1 MKLYKKIA
9 NATRWIALT
18 DEFKTKKM
26 IELDE
31 LSNLLPSGS
40 GIDSGCTIDEEKST
54 ENKIVIRSS
63 FHHMDENGYCG
74 WSEFT
79 VTVIPDFMNDF
90 NLKIVGNNAIY
101 PAFSY
106 IKDYLYELFRESL
119 NENIV
124 KSVSYDTEGENHD

>member
-1 MKLYKKIA
+1 
-9 NATRWIALT
+9 
-18 DEFKTKKM
+18 M
-26 IELDE
+26 IELHE

-40 GIDSGCTIDEEKST
+40 GIDSGCAIDEEKST
-54 ENKIVIRSS
+54 KNKIVIHSS
-63 FHHMDENGYCG
+63 FHHMDENGFYCG

-79 VTVIPDFMNDF
+79 VTAIPDFMNNF

-101 PAFSY
+101 PAFSD

-124 KSVSYDTEGENHD
+124 R

>member
-9 NATRWIALT
+9 NVTGWTPLT
-18 DEFKTKKM
+18 AEFKTKKM
-26 IELDE
+26 DELDE

-54 ENKIVIRSS
+54 KNKIVIHSS
-63 FHHMDENGYCG
+63 FHHLDENGFYCG

-79 VTVIPDFMNDF
+79 VTAIPDFMNDF

-101 PAFSY
+101 PAFSDT
-106 IKDYLYELFRESL
+106 KDYLYELFRESL
-119 NENIV
+119 NENI
-124 KSVSYDTEGENHD
+124 D

>member
-9 NATRWIALT
+9 NATRWTALT

-31 LSNLLPSGS
+31 LSNFLPSGS
-40 GIDSGCTIDEEKST
+40 GIDSGCAIDEEKST
-54 ENKIVIRSS
+54 KNKIVIHSS
-63 FHHMDENGYCG
+63 FHHMDENGFYCG

-79 VTVIPDFMNDF
+79 VTAIPDFMNNF

-101 PAFSY
+101 PAFSD

-124 KSVSYDTEGENHD
+124 R

>member
-9 NATRWIALT
+9 NAIGWTALT
-18 DEFKTKKM
+18 DEFKIKKM
-26 IELDE
+26 DELDE

-54 ENKIVIRSS
+54 KNKIVIHSS
-63 FHHMDENGYCG
+63 FHHMDENGFYCG

-79 VTVIPDFMNDF
+79 VTAIPDFMNYF

-101 PAFSY
+101 PAFSD

-124 KSVSYDTEGENHD
+124 R

>member
-1 MKLYKKIA
+1 MELYKKIA
-9 NATRWIALT
+9 NVTGWTPLT
-18 DEFKTKKM
+18 NEFKIKKM
-26 IELDE
+26 DELDE

-54 ENKIVIRSS
+54 KNKIVIHSS
-63 FHHMDENGYCG
+63 FHHMDENGFYCG

-79 VTVIPDFMNDF
+79 VTAIPDFMNYF

-101 PAFSY
+101 PAFSD

-124 KSVSYDTEGENHD
+124 R

>member
-9 NATRWIALT
+9 NVTGWTPLT
-18 DEFKTKKM
+18 AEFKIEKM
-26 IELDE
+26 DKLDE

-54 ENKIVIRSS
+54 RNKIVIHSS
-63 FHHMDENGYCG
+63 FHHMDENGFYCG

-79 VTVIPDFMNDF
+79 VTAIPDFMNDF
-90 NLKIVGNNAIY
+90 NLKIVGNHAIY
-101 PAFSY
+101 PAFSD

-119 NENIV
+119 NKDI
-124 KSVSYDTEGENHD
+124 D